1 MNPARRP
8 GNNGSRRRALRKVNG
23 ILLLDKPVGVTSNRA
38 LQAVKRLYGARKA
51 GHTGS
56 LDPLASGLLPLC
68 FGEATKISAFLLDA
82 VKRYRVH
89 ARLGEKTDTADADGE
104 VVATGVSRCPPADDV
119 RAVLARFEG
128 DIEQVPPM
136 YSALKHKGER
146 LYELARKGV
155 EIERKPRPVT
165 IHEIVL
171 EETLEDGFVLNVQCS
186 KGTYVRTLV
195 EDIAEGLGT
204 VGHVSALRRL
214 AVGPF
219 GSDEGEGADE
229 DEMVTIE
236 TLEKDAEAGFEALDA
251 RLRPIDSAIMHWPSV
266 RLGRDSCYY
275 LKNGQPVLVPG
286 TPKTGWVR
294 LYSEESVFLGMGEM
308 TDDGRV
314 APRRLLRP

>member
-1 MNPARRP
+1 MNAAPRRRGSGQRRP
-8 GNNGSRRRALRKVNG
+8 ALRKVNG
-23 ILLLDKPVGVTSNRA
+23 ILLLDKPVGLTSNKA
-38 LQAVKRLYGARKA
+38 LQQAKRLFAARKA

-82 VKRYRVH
+82 VKGYRVH
-89 ARLGEKTDTADADGE
+89 ARLGERTATADADGE
-104 VVATGVSRCPPADDV
+104 VIATGPSNCPQPE
-119 RAVLARFEG
+119 RLREVLAGFEG

-155 EIERKPRPVT
+155 EVERKARPVT
-165 IHEIVL
+165 IHRLAL
-171 EETLEDGFVLNVQCS
+171 EATMDDGFVLSVRCS

-195 EDIAEGLGT
+195 EDIAEALGT

-214 AVGPF
+214 VVGPY
-219 GSDEGEGADE
+219 GSEEPGDDGG
-229 DEMVTIE
+229 MVTLE
-236 TLEKDAEAGFEALDA
+236 TLQADAETGFEALDA
-251 RLRPIDSAIMHWPSV
+251 RLKPIDSAIAHWPAV
-266 RLGRDSCYY
+266 TLGRDSAYY
-275 LKNGQPVLVPG
+275 LGNGQPVVVPG
-286 TPKTGWVR
+286 APDSGWVR
-294 LYSEESVFLGMGEM
+294 LYDQDERFLGLGEI